1 MEDAGQNVR
10 VETCGCSSEL
20 RRLCDQ
26 CDVAQGTFAACS
38 LVCLNKHLAAAH
50 ALQEPFDSAARF
62 ADYLKHVNR
71 QRAGTWERYQ
81 EHRERVM
88 ALVTTAG
95 AGGGD
100 IAIFGAGNG
109 SDLDL
114 EQLASVFREIH
125 LVDMDGEALER
136 ARQALP
142 SSTRNKVV
150 LHAPVDLSGF
160 TSRLDEWG
168 ENFPD
173 DATLGQAAV
182 TAAWDIVGFVMQKR
196 ENAFDVVLSAGVL
209 SQLTIPFLRACLTT
223 QANWGRLSGAATVLH
238 LVTLSESL
246 RSGGVGVLVV
256 DVLSTK
262 TAPGLSALV
271 GRGRDELAAYIARE
285 AAAGAI
291 ALQPDPGTLLKQMQ
305 SPGLAALMQDPSLT
319 APWLW
324 NLGDAI
330 QLVYGLQFLR
340 P

>member
-1 MEDAGQNVR
+1 MEDGQNVR
-10 VETCGCSSEL
+10 ARTCGCSSEL

-26 CDVAQGTFAACS
+26 CDVSQGVFAACS
-38 LVCLNKHLAAAH
+38 LACLNKHLAAAH
-50 ALQEPFDSAARF
+50 ALEEPFDSAARW
-62 ADYLKHVNR
+62 ADYLQHVNR
-71 QRAGTWERYQ
+71 QRAGTWQRYQ

-88 ALVTTAG
+88 AMVAAAG
-95 AGGGD
+95 ARGGD

-114 EQLASVFREIH
+114 EQLGSRFREIH

-142 SSTRNKVV
+142 SSTREKVV

-168 ENFPD
+168 ESFPD

-182 TAAWDIVGFVMQKR
+182 AAAWRIVEQVMQKR
-196 ENAFDVVLSAGVL
+196 ESPFDVVLSAGVL
-209 SQLTIPFLRACLTT
+209 SQLTIQFLRACVTT
-223 QANWGRLSGAATVLH
+223 RENWGRLSGAVTVLH
-238 LVTLSESL
+238 LVTLAESL
-246 RSGGVGVLVV
+246 RSGGAGVLVV

-271 GRGRDELAAYIARE
+271 GRGPDDLAAYVERE
-285 AAAGAI
+285 AGAGAI
-291 ALQPDPGTLLKQMQ
+291 ALQPHPFTLLQQMQ
-305 SPGLAALMQDPSLT
+305 SPGLATLMQNPSLT

>member
-1 MEDAGQNVR
+1 M
-10 VETCGCSSEL
+10 
-20 RRLCDQ
+20 
-26 CDVAQGTFAACS
+26 AQGAFAACS

-62 ADYLKHVNR
+62 ADYLRYVNQ
-71 QRAGTWERYQ
+71 QRAGTRERYQ

-88 ALVTTAG
+88 ALVSGAG
-95 AGGGD
+95 AGD

-125 LVDMDGEALER
+125 LVDMDGEALEG

-142 SSTRNKVV
+142 SDTRKKVV

-173 DATLGQAAV
+173 DSTLGQAAV
-182 TAAWDIVGFVMQKR
+182 AAAWDIVGFLMQKR
-196 ENAFDVVLSAGVL
+196 ENPFDVVLSAGVL
-209 SQLTIPFLRACLTT
+209 SQLTIPFLRACVTT
-223 QANWGRLSGAATVLH
+223 RANWGRLSGAVTALH
-238 LVTLSESL
+238 LATLSGSL
-246 RSGGVGVLVV
+246 RSGGLGVLVV

-262 TAPGLSALV
+262 TAAGLRALV
-271 GRGRDELAAYIARE
+271 GRGADELEAYVGRE

-291 ALQPDPGTLLKQMQ
+291 TLQPDPGTLLKQMQ
-305 SPGLAALMQDPSLT
+305 SPGLQVLIQNPSLT